1 MVLKTHS
8 SVEGGLQVR
17 NKHLWVDIV
26 QVPGKVVT
34 VELFPQLQSF
44 RNVTEGFLSMKPAP

>member
-1 MVLKTHS
+1 MRVVLKTHG

-26 QVPGKVVT
+26 QVPGKVAT
-34 VELFPQLQSF
+34 V
-44 RNVTEGFLSMKPAP
+44 